1 MAAVSRFSARVRL
14 APMLLLVLA
23 ATACGGGVRDYI
35 ADTYALQNTAGDAKT
50 YTSNDPVGTTVS
62 NIVAEE
68 DPAARKADGGSEYLR
83 YDDDIVTVSAGP
95 GGGSLVRVEDIDGRY
110 RSGGFAYLGPG
121 FNPGSPAGGASGS
134 GGSGSAK

>member
-1 MAAVSRFSARVRL
+1 MAAVSRFRSRAKLV
-14 APMLLLVLA
+14 PMLLLVLA

-50 YTSNDPVGTTVS
+50 YTSTDPVGTTVS
-62 NIVAEE
+62 TIVAEE
-68 DPAARKADGGSEYLR
+68 EPAARKADGGSEYLR

>member
-1 MAAVSRFSARVRL
+1 MAAVSRFGTWVRL

-50 YTSNDPVGTTVS
+50 YTSKDPVGTTVS
-62 NIVAEE
+62 SIVAEE
-68 DPAARKADGGSEYLR
+68 QPAARKADGGSEYLR
-83 YDDDIVTVSAGP
+83 YDDDIVTVSAAP

-110 RSGGFAYLGPG
+110 RSGGYAYLGSG

>member
-1 MAAVSRFSARVRL
+1 MAAVNRFRRL
-14 APMLLLVLA
+14 VPMLILVSA
-23 ATACGGGVRDYI
+23 VTACGGGVRDYI

-50 YTSNDPVGTTVS
+50 YTSKDPVGTTVS
-62 NIVAEE
+62 NIVSEE
-68 DPAARKADGGSEYLR
+68 QPAARKADGGSEYLR

>member
-1 MAAVSRFSARVRL
+1 MAAVSRFGTRVRL

-50 YTSNDPVGTTVS
+50 YRSKDPVGTTVS
-62 NIVAEE
+62 SIVADEP
-68 DPAARKADGGSEYLR
+68 PAARKADGGSEYLR
-83 YDDDIVTVSAGP
+83 YDDDIVTVSAAP

-121 FNPGSPAGGASGS
+121 FNPGSPAGGAGGS